1 MDQENSKYVYPK
13 IALLTIIQKVNIF
26 DGLLKASSGLF
37 GSNTFASLKQNHK
50 RVGLSNFL
58 K

>member
-13 IALLTIIQKVNIF
+13 IALLTIIQKANIF

-50 RVGLSNFL
+50 RVGY